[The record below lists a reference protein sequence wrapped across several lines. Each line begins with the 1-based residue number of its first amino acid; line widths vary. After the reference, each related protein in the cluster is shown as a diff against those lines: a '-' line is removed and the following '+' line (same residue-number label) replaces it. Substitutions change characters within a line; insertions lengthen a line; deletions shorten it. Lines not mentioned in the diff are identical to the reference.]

1 MGPIQGKMYTKN
13 CGTMR
18 QNRSVDIL
26 MPQTASRFEKETP
39 QTANTDDHATNKNV
53 EHGQYKNKPRRVLAL
68 IKQGNVCKQEMT
80 PNPETNM
87 KKSPRSPGT
96 KVNRLGPQLGSRHQA
111 KMSHTQKWGVATNKP
126 KWTLRNDMDNEH
138 QEIDHTQQ
146 QRLSETEK
154 P

>member
-1 MGPIQGKMYTKN
+1 
-13 CGTMR
+13 
-18 QNRSVDIL
+18 
-26 MPQTASRFEKETP
+26 MPQTARRFEKETP

-80 PNPETNM
+80 PNPEINM

-111 KMSHTQKWGVATNKP
+111 KMSHTRREMRSDHKKP
-126 KWTLRNDMDNEH
+126 SEALRNDMDNEH

>member
-26 MPQTASRFEKETP
+26 MPQTASKFEKETP

-80 PNPETNM
+80 PNPEINM

-111 KMSHTQKWGVATNKP
+111 KMSHTQK
-126 KWTLRNDMDNEH
+126 
-138 QEIDHTQQ
+138 
-146 QRLSETEK
+146 
-154 P
+154 